1 MNSNESRTLW
11 ISIGAALFA
20 IFLLYSWSQEQK
32 SSMARKFG
40 STKRVVIAKEDVV
53 EMETVNEAKLD
64 YVELPVDFIQPEA
77 ISEPEE
83 AIGQVAAVPI
93 RKGEQILKN
102 KLLLPGPLTGLSF
115 EVSPGKRA
123 LTLPID
129 DVRGVSRLLRPGD
142 RIDLVAAIDHGKGT
156 DAKREVRTI
165 LQDVIVLATGV
176 NIVNQLP
183 RRFEIDANGKTI
195 NRVNLSGSTTFSTI
209 TIEAKPDEVQ
219 QLIYI
224 LATSPGS
231 LFTTLRHPNDRL
243 QAPLRSASVE
253 DLLSKPTVTRIPAQ
267 AEAPIA
273 PVPAPQIKPTPL
285 PRKTRGR
292 FENL

>member
-1 MNSNESRTLW
+1 MNPNESRTLW

-32 SSMARKFG
+32 AAMARKYG
-40 STKRVVIAKEDVV
+40 STKRVVVAKEDVV
-53 EMETVNEAKLD
+53 EMETVNESKLD

-93 RKGEQILKN
+93 KKGEQILKN

-123 LTLPID
+123 MTLPVD
-129 DVRGVSRLLRPGD
+129 DMRGVSRLLRPGD
-142 RIDLVAAIDHGKGT
+142 RIDLVAAIDYGKGA

-183 RRFEIDANGKTI
+183 RRFEIDANGKTV
-195 NRVNLSGSTTFSTI
+195 NRVNLSGSTTYNTI
-209 TIEAKPDEVQ
+209 TIEAAPEEVQ

-224 LATSPGS
+224 LATSPGG

-243 QAPLRSASVE
+243 KAPLRAASVE
-253 DLLSKPTVTRIPAQ
+253 DLLQKPNVSRVPAQ
-267 AEAPIA
+267 AEAPPPPKPQPVA
-273 PVPAPQIKPTPL
+273 PPKKP
-285 PRKTRGR
+285 RGR